1 VEWIIGIIVVVA
13 VLWAIG
19 RAKGAPD
26 PATQSDGWIHMR
38 LRTEGD
44 WINKYLR
51 LPYDQQQ
58 SESLKK
64 MYTEKVAY
72 FKSMEVELQVR
83 GLAAGIGAVSKEL
96 QPIVDRAA
104 ELEKTGISKQDA
116 LRSALQEWKNKG
128 P

>member
-1 VEWIIGIIVVVA
+1 MEWIIGIVVLVVV
-13 VLWAIG
+13 LYLIG

-26 PATQSDGWIHMR
+26 PATQSDAWIHMR
-38 LRTEGD
+38 LGTEGD

-72 FKSMEVELQVR
+72 FKSMETELQVR
-83 GLAAGIGAVSKEL
+83 RLAAGIGAVSNEM

-104 ELEKTGISKQDA
+104 ELEKTGV
-116 LRSALQEWKNKG
+116 
-128 P
+128 